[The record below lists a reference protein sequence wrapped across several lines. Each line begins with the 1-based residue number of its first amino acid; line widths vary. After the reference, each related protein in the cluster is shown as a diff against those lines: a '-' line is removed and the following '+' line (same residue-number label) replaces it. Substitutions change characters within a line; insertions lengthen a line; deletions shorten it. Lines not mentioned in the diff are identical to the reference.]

1 MKCLLPLLALAL
13 AACSGTKTTN
23 NNPDSGSTPDSG
35 NTNSPIITVSGTASI
50 HPAALGWMQDAGLTP
65 PSLAGL
71 TLSVDEPFKVALGDS
86 HGHFGEV
93 TLDATGAFSVP
104 NVDTAQVVLGI
115 AAAVRD
121 ERPGVCDG
129 GLPVDGGCAGGAV
142 VNAASGVYD
151 VQLQGGIPT
160 GDVDGGKAYA
170 VPLAFHD
177 QLTAAVGPSVISGIS
192 SGTQNTLLGAGFILG
207 RIVDAQ
213 GNPVSGASVELIP
226 STTAAQLFYVADD
239 FRSVNQLATG
249 ATGLFVYVH
258 TGSATVTTFT
268 LKVNNDSE
276 YLGRN
281 AGAVA
286 GAALVLTVFP
296 GTVQP

>member
-1 MKCLLPLLALAL
+1 MKRLIPLFALAL
-13 AACSGTKTTN
+13 AACSQGSNN
-23 NNPDSGSTPDSG
+23 NNPDSGGNPDSG
-35 NTNSPIITVSGTASI
+35 NAPPIITVSGTASI

-86 HGHFGEV
+86 HGHFGQM
-93 TLDATGAFSVP
+93 TLDSTGSFSVSG
-104 NVDTAQVVLGI
+104 VDTAQVVLGI

-121 ERPGVCDG
+121 NRPGVCDG

-142 VNAASGVYD
+142 INAASGVYD
-151 VQLQGGIPT
+151 VQLQGGIPSS
-160 GDVDGGKAYA
+160 DVDGGKAYA

-177 QLTAAVGPSVISGIS
+177 QLTAAVGAGVISSIT
-192 SGTQNTLLGAGFILG
+192 SGSQSTLLGAGFILG

-213 GNPVSGASVELIP
+213 GRPVSGASVELIP
-226 STTAAQLFYVADD
+226 STTASQLFYVADD
-239 FRSVNQLATG
+239 FRSVNQVATG

-258 TGSATVTTFT
+258 TGSSTVTTFT
-268 LKVNNDSE
+268 LKVNNHSE

-286 GAALVLTVFP
+286 GNSLVMTVFP